1 MKLSNFIYSTLI
13 LSFSFCVSAAD
24 PPPAI
29 PFIDLADDHYRQVL
43 VDHEYGQY
51 LGHPTICLL
60 DDGKTVLTVYPKGHG
75 KGGIVYK
82 RSTDGGLTWSD
93 RIPTPKSWLTSKEV
107 PTLHRVTDA
116 AGKKRIIMFSGLY
129 PIRMSV
135 TEDDGAN
142 WSELKPIG
150 DFGGIVAMG
159 CYFPVKTTP
168 GHYIC
173 LFHDDGRFIS
183 EDSKM
188 QNPAVM
194 TLFKTLSTDGG
205 LTWGKPEKI
214 FGSPDIHLCEPGVIR
229 SPDGKT
235 LAVLL
240 RENRRKKNSH
250 IIFSSDEGKTW
261 TQPRELPITL
271 TGDRHTG
278 KYAPDGRLFISFRG
292 VTPTQKFAFK
302 DSSKDS
308 GKMPTNGDWA
318 GWVGTWDDLVNG
330 TPGQY
335 VVRVM
340 DNQKGYDTTYPGVE
354 VLPDGTFLLVT
365 YGHWTKNEEPYIMSV
380 RFKLEE
386 LDQKAKQA
394 AMIQLSSNF
403 KQLAQPPEK

>member
-1 MKLSNFIYSTLI
+1 MKRPHLFITSVLLS
-13 LSFSFCVSAAD
+13 LSPFLRAAD
-24 PPPAI
+24 PV
-29 PFIDLADDHYRQVL
+29 PFIDLADDHYRQIL
-43 VDHEYGQY
+43 VDHEAGQY
-51 LGHPTICLL
+51 LGHPTLCLL
-60 DDGKTVLTVYPKGHG
+60 DDGKTILTVYPKGHG

-82 RSTDGGLTWSD
+82 RSKDGGLTWSD
-93 RIPTPKSWLTSKEV
+93 RLPTPESWLTSREV

-116 AGKKRIIMFSGLY
+116 SGKKRIIMFSGLY

-135 TEDDGAN
+135 TEDDGAS

-159 CYFPVKTTP
+159 CYFPVKNKP

-173 LFHDDGRFIS
+173 LFHDDGRFIRK
-183 EDSKM
+183 DSKKE
-188 QNPAVM
+188 NPPVM

-205 LTWGKPEKI
+205 LTWGQPEKI

-250 IIFSSDEGKTW
+250 IIFSSDEGETW
-261 TQPRELPITL
+261 TAPKELPITL

-278 KYAPDGRLFISFRG
+278 TYGPDGRLFISFRG

-302 DSSKDS
+302 DSSKDT

-318 GWVGTWDDLVNG
+318 GWVGTWDDLVKG

-335 VVRVM
+335 VVRLM

-354 VLPDGTFLLVT
+354 VLPDGTFVLVT

-380 RFKLEE
+380 RFKLGE
-386 LDQKAKQA
+386 LDKKAKLA
-394 AMIQLSSNF
+394 EKIQLSPDF
-403 KQLAQPPEK
+403 KQLAQPQKK